1 MNEIVKMF
9 ENAGIELMKK
19 YECRCG
25 TSSTKQTKETCP
37 SKICGKAVC
46 DQIENGIFSPIFPS
60 KNQLKLL
67 ELIAKLDIVDY
78 FGICHKPLN
87 MPHFLF
93 QAVGITE
100 FSHEQPP
107 LYNIEANCIAD
118 GIAGLI
124 NRLWAELT
132 PEDRKEIKR
141 ILEDV

>member
-1 MNEIVKMF
+1 
-9 ENAGIELMKK
+9 
-19 YECRCG
+19 
-25 TSSTKQTKETCP
+25 
-37 SKICGKAVC
+37 
-46 DQIENGIFSPIFPS
+46 
-60 KNQLKLL
+60 
-67 ELIAKLDIVDY
+67 
-78 FGICHKPLN
+78 